1 MKNFIEVLNLSFILA
16 TNDIR
21 QRYRRSF
28 IGPFWITINT
38 GILILT
44 LALIFIHAFK
54 VPSEKYVLYLSIG
67 LITWKYI
74 ESTIKDSCNCFIE
87 NERMIKQ
94 LDLSYLVYV
103 LRSLIR
109 NLIIFFHN
117 FVIIIFVI
125 ILYKKLFDMSF
136 LFFCLGL
143 TLLVLNLFWI
153 GIILSVICSRYRD
166 FSEIILNF
174 LQIIF
179 YATPILWSTNVI
191 PDRFLEI
198 YITYNLFYHLI
209 EVIRSPLIGEPV
221 YFSYLV
227 LTFLLIIGFI
237 ISKFFFNRFKNKIVF
252 WI

>member
-1 MKNFIEVLNLSFILA
+1 MKNFIEILNLSFILA

-74 ESTIKDSCNCFIE
+74 ESTIKDCCNCFIE

-125 ILYKKLFDMSF
+125 IFYKKLFDMSF

-143 TLLVLNLFWI
+143 ILLVLNLFWI
-153 GIILSVICSRYRD
+153 GIILSIICSRYRD
-166 FSEIILNF
+166 FSEIILSF

-237 ISKFFFNRFKNKIVF
+237 ISKFFFNRYKNKIVF
-252 WI
+252 WV

>member
-1 MKNFIEVLNLSFILA
+1 MKNFIEVLKLSFVLA
-16 TNDIR
+16 INDIR

-74 ESTIKDSCNCFIE
+74 ESTIKDSCYCFIE

-94 LDLSYLVYV
+94 LNLSYLVFV

-117 FVIIIFVI
+117 FVIIILVI
-125 ILYKKLFDMSF
+125 IFYKKLFNISF
-136 LFFCLGL
+136 IFFCLGL
-143 TLLVLNLFWI
+143 IVLILNLFWI
-153 GIILSVICSRYRD
+153 GIILSIICSRYRD
-166 FSEIILNF
+166 FNEIILNS

-191 PDRFLEI
+191 PDKFLNL
-198 YITYNLFYHLI
+198 YITYNLFYHFI

-221 YFSYLV
+221 YFSYFV
-227 LTFLLIIGFI
+227 LTGLLIIGLI
-237 ISKFFFNRFKNKIVF
+237 TSNFFFNRFKNKIVF

>member
-1 MKNFIEVLNLSFILA
+1 MKNFIEILNLSFILA

-103 LRSLIR
+103 LRSLTR

-117 FVIIIFVI
+117 FIIIIFVI

-136 LFFCLGL
+136 LFFCSGL

-227 LTFLLIIGFI
+227 LTILLIIGFI

>member
-1 MKNFIEVLNLSFILA
+1 MKNFIEILNLSFILA

-227 LTFLLIIGFI
+227 LTILLIIGFI
-237 ISKFFFNRFKNKIVF
+237 ISKFFFNRFKNKIEF

>member
-1 MKNFIEVLNLSFILA
+1 MKNFIEILNLSFILA

-21 QRYRRSF
+21 QRYKRSF

-227 LTFLLIIGFI
+227 LTILLIIGFI